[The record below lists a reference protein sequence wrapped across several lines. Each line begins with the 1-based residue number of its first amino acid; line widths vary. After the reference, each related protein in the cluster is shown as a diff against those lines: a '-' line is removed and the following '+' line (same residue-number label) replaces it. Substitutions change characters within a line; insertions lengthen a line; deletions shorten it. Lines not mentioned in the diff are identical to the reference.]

1 MMTPEQIRL
10 LSKLQLIRHPA
21 FTGIN
26 PLTMSPDEATDYF
39 KKNLPILEYQ
49 KALAV
54 KPDHTFEEKTFWG
67 MNEYDCR
74 KQVDRWIEENGYTLM
89 QRPNPYFG
97 SGEDWLKY
105 FAQPHSQ
112 VSLQS
117 LEKHFS
123 EWDIKIPKETREIP
137 NGDKVRKETFSRLEL
152 GFDDIDSDRLEWA
165 VAKQKEREAASLRKI
180 TPEQRIEIKALQE
193 AGKAPV
199 IDRSEYLKMDRN
211 AADEYIRKHRDNPE
225 NTFEPVSYEKKKSA
239 PEKAEAFPQYR
250 PANLIGN
257 RPADYLQ
264 KSILRD
270 LVREGHIATPETRQ
284 EFLEKIPYITRE
296 QAAKLIEPLTDRP
309 AGSGLIEQCR
319 SYCEFGQ
326 IYNSRDVRTIADVQK
341 LYQTHRSRDFDAKAA
356 LRDLVDDGYIN
367 SQDAHAKIEF
377 LTEKQEAALL
387 ARFGDAPAG
396 PRIRAKLMDMISDG
410 SIGALEDEHFQ
421 SLTIRSAMDI
431 IAQQSA
437 ISRSHIPATEKQ
449 KELLL
454 KMEQRGQVDLSKV
467 NLDRLSA
474 TDAHDLIDA
483 HIRNQPGNLSGPAT
497 EKQRCLI
504 RTLVRAGAASSIPS
518 SEWKSLTKQQASK
531 IISAVPEEKRREIME
546 AQTGRTSRSVSPEA
560 PGRGV
565 E

>member
-1 MMTPEQIRL
+1 MMTPEQIHL
-10 LSKLQLIRHPA
+10 LNKLHLIRHPA

-26 PLTMSPDEATDYF
+26 PLTMSQDEAGDYF
-39 KKNLPILEYQ
+39 KQNLPILEYQ

-54 KPDHTFEEKTFWG
+54 KPDRTFEEKTFWG

-97 SGEDWLKY
+97 SGEDWLQY

-112 VSLQS
+112 VSLHS

-123 EWDIKIPKETREIP
+123 EWDIKIPKETREISD
-137 NGDKVRKETFSRLEL
+137 GEKVRKETFSRLEL
-152 GFDDIDSDRLEWA
+152 GFDDADPARLEWA
-165 VAKQKEREAASLRKI
+165 VSKQKEREAVALRKI
-180 TPEQRIEIKALQE
+180 TLEQRIEIKALQE

-199 IDRSEYLKMDRN
+199 IDRSVYLGMDRS
-211 AADEYIRKHRDNPE
+211 AADEYIRKYRNNPE
-225 NTFEPVSYEKKKSA
+225 NTFEPVSYEKKKAA
-239 PEKAEAFPQYR
+239 PEKNEAFPEYR
-250 PANLIGN
+250 PSNLIGN

-284 EFLEKIPYITRE
+284 EFLEKIPFITRE
-296 QAAKLIEPLTDRP
+296 QAAKLIEPLTGLP
-309 AGSGLIEQCR
+309 AGAGIIEQCR
-319 SYCEFGQ
+319 AYCEFGQ

-387 ARFGDAPAG
+387 SRFGDAPAG

-437 ISRSHIPATEKQ
+437 IVKDRAPATEKQ
-449 KELLL
+449 KELLR
-454 KMEQRGQVDLSKV
+454 KMEQRGQIDLSKV
-467 NLDRLSA
+467 NMDRLSA
-474 TDAHDLIDA
+474 DDAHSLIDA

-497 EKQRCLI
+497 EKQRQLI
-504 RTLVRAGAASSIPS
+504 RTLAKAGAITYIPVE
-518 SEWKSLTKQQASK
+518 EWRNLTKQKAFE
-531 IISAVPEEKRREIME
+531 IIGSVPEDKRKAILEQRREHASPAPSRKNI
-546 AQTGRTSRSVSPEA
+546 GRDIE
-560 PGRGV
+560 
-565 E
+565 

>member
-1 MMTPEQIRL
+1 MMTPEQTRL
-10 LSKLQLIRHPA
+10 LNKLQLIRHPA

-26 PLTMSPDEATDYF
+26 PLTMTQDEAGDYF
-39 KKNLPILEYQ
+39 KQNLPILEYQ
-49 KALAV
+49 KALVV

-74 KQVDRWIEENGYTLM
+74 KQVDRWIEENNYTLM

-97 SGEDWLKY
+97 SGEDWLQY
-105 FAQPHSQ
+105 FAQPHAQ

-152 GFDDIDSDRLEWA
+152 GFDDADSERLEWA
-165 VAKQKEREAASLRKI
+165 VTKQKEREAASLRKI

-199 IDRSEYLKMDRN
+199 IDRTVYLGMDRS

-225 NTFEPVSYEKKKSA
+225 NTFESVSYEKKKAA
-239 PEKAEAFPQYR
+239 PEKTEAFPQYR

-284 EFLEKIPYITRE
+284 EFLEKIQFITRE
-296 QAAKLIEPLTDRP
+296 QAAKLIEPLKDRP

-319 SYCEFGQ
+319 TYCEFGQ
-326 IYNSRDVRTIADVQK
+326 IYNNRDVRTIADVQK
-341 LYQTHRSRDFDAKAA
+341 LYQAHRSRDFDAKAA

-377 LTEKQEAALL
+377 LTEKQEASLL
-387 ARFGDAPAG
+387 ARFGDAPIG
-396 PRIRAKLMDMISDG
+396 PRIRSKLMDMISDG

-421 SLTIRSAMDI
+421 NLTIRSAMDI

-437 ISRSHIPATEKQ
+437 IAKDHVPATEKQ
-449 KELLL
+449 KELLR
-454 KMEQRGQVDLSKV
+454 KMEQRGQIDLSKV
-467 NLDRLSA
+467 NMDRLSA
-474 TDAHDLIDA
+474 DDAHSLIDA
-483 HIRNQPGNLSGPAT
+483 HIRNQPENLSGPAT
-497 EKQRCLI
+497 EKQRQLI
-504 RTLVRAGAASSIPS
+504 RTLAKAGAITYIPVE
-518 SEWKSLTKQQASK
+518 EWRNLTKQKAFE
-531 IISAVPEEKRREIME
+531 IIGSVPEDKRKAILDQRHEHASPAPSRKNI
-546 AQTGRTSRSVSPEA
+546 GRDIE
-560 PGRGV
+560 
-565 E
+565 